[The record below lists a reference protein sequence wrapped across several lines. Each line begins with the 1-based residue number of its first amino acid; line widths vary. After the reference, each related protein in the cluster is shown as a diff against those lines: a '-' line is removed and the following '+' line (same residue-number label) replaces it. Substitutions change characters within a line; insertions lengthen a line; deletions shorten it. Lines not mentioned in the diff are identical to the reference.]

1 MAQEGTIEWSPE
13 RRLVW
18 DDFEA
23 DSHPGVYQDAVATM
37 RYGCVWTVG
46 SQKRGTDLF
55 FTIDRIRLTTLF
67 VKNLSWVRRG
77 AADDRLLCHVQG
89 CFDLAEETRPDV
101 ESDLARGFEGKLY
114 PVRGSNEEERRQF
127 SMQDSRAVLG
137 ALDRLYRDVLIS
149 NLQRYESDTNYGE
162 DIQAQAKYD
171 HRFDMMRQ
179 AKLDQ
184 G

>member
-23 DSHPGVYQDAVATM
+23 DPHPGVYQDAMATM

-77 AADDRLLCHVQG
+77 AAGDRLLYHVQG
-89 CFDLAEETRPDV
+89 CFDLAEETRPDI
-101 ESDLARGFEGKLY
+101 ELALAQVFEGKLY
-114 PVRGSNEEERRQF
+114 PVRGSSEEERRQF

-137 ALDRLYRDVLIS
+137 ALDRLYRDVLVPR
-149 NLQRYESDTNYGE
+149 LKRYESNTDYGE
-162 DIQAQAKYD
+162 DTQAQAEYD
-171 HRFDMMRQ
+171 HRFAMMKQ
-179 AKLDQ
+179 ANLE